1 MWETQVQSLGWEDAL
16 EKKMATHSSVPAWR
30 ITWTEEPGRLQS
42 MGSQGVRHNS
52 VTFTGNRDHLW
63 RPREVRRLSPSH
75 PGKEGLILISS
86 IRLCCPPSAP
96 LLLPPLDV
104 PGQPSCPLA
113 PLSSPSVKTPSHC
126 LQLLILFL
134 LRPLLALVFFH
145 PQLWVCRSLGIP
157 HGYITILWLKLPL
170 PSAWLVNC
178 WPCPEFPW
186 MDPTSS

>member
-1 MWETQVQSLGWEDAL
+1 MPLRVPGL
-16 EKKMATHSSVPAWR
+16 ELVNRWGENRRSRARPTAFGPATGSSAEPNPAPTNGEIEAQR
-30 ITWTEEPGRLQS
+30 G
-42 MGSQGVRHNS
+42 
-52 VTFTGNRDHLW
+52 
-63 RPREVRRLSPSH
+63 RRLSPTH

-145 PQLWVCRSLGIP
+145 PQLWVCRSLMLEMRIRP
-157 HGYITILWLKLPL
+157 SLPG
-170 PSAWLVNC
+170 
-178 WPCPEFPW
+178 
-186 MDPTSS
+186 